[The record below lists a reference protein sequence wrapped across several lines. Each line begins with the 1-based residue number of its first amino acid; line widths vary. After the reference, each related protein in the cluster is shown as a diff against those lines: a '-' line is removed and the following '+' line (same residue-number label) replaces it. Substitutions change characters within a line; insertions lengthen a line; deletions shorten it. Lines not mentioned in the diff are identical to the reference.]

1 MGSFNKKF
9 LAPNSLSAG
18 KFTGNVYRPTEEFRQ
33 GQGRKKKKHQPQART
48 QLQSAVSKCKIKKTN
63 KQKSC
68 FPIVAPPPTFSRK
81 RKDGKK
87 KKPKKPHTKTPHTKP
102 GE

>member
-33 GQGRKKKKHQPQART
+33 GQGRKKKKKHQPQART
-48 QLQSAVSKCKIKKTN
+48 QLQSAVSKCKIKKN
-63 KQKSC
+63 KQTKKL
-68 FPIVAPPPTFSRK
+68 FPNCSAPSNFLQK
-81 RKDGKK
+81 KKGWKK
-87 KKPKKPHTKTPHTKP
+87 KKT
-102 GE
+102 